1 MRNLI
6 ARFASE
12 PLGNFTNHSASV
24 IVDYLISLRS
34 SLAQLGSAARA
45 RHRRWSAKSRRNT
58 GRQLERMKACSGR
71 WLRLLRVQALRK
83 YLAAPPVL
91 PQRFSPHRTA
101 AMPLPLHASLR
112 QWPIR
117 HPPASR
123 SYRATPGGA
132 VLHDKFVR
140 AFEVRLFLWLSLL
153 LSPRSRMVL
162 RAQHLRSTRAHRRM
176 RSPQLRALQNRGRRV
191 FAQ

>member
-6 ARFASE
+6 ALFASE
-12 PLGNFTNHSASV
+12 PLGNFTNNSASV
-24 IVDYLISLRS
+24 IVGYLVSLRS

-45 RHRRWSAKSRRNT
+45 RHRRLSAKSLRNT
-58 GRQLERMKACSGR
+58 DRQLERMKACSGR

-91 PQRFSPHRTA
+91 PRRFSPHRAA
-101 AMPLPLHASLR
+101 AMPLPLHAWLR

-117 HPPASR
+117 HPPRSR
-123 SYRATPGGA
+123 SCRAIPVRC

-140 AFEVRLFLWLSLL
+140 AFEVRLFLW
-153 LSPRSRMVL
+153 R
-162 RAQHLRSTRAHRRM
+162 
-176 RSPQLRALQNRGRRV
+176 
-191 FAQ
+191 

>member
-6 ARFASE
+6 ARFAGES
-12 PLGNFTNHSASV
+12 LGNFTNNSASV
-24 IVDYLISLRS
+24 IVGYLISLRK

-45 RHRRWSAKSRRNT
+45 RRRRLSERSLRNT
-58 GRQLERMKACSGR
+58 GRQPERMEACSGR

-83 YLAAPPVL
+83 YLAARPARPR
-91 PQRFSPHRTA
+91 RFSPHRAA

-117 HPPASR
+117 HLPGSR
-123 SYRATPGGA
+123 SCRATPAGG

-140 AFEVRLFLWLSLL
+140 AFVVR
-153 LSPRSRMVL
+153 
-162 RAQHLRSTRAHRRM
+162 
-176 RSPQLRALQNRGRRV
+176 
-191 FAQ
+191 